1 MIETANRSKTGRL
14 NHKDELDVLKEINK
28 MDDIKLKEYRE
39 RNKIHNE
46 KIAKRTVRNFISST
60 IKRTVDIIAGLIGT
74 ILLIPIIIVVAIMN
88 KINNED
94 GPMFYDQLRIGKN
107 GKIFKL
113 YKFRSMVI
121 GADKALKDYL
131 ATHPEEA
138 EEYRIN
144 KKLKNDPRITKTGR
158 FLRKT
163 SLDEWPQF
171 VAVLFAKMSL
181 VGPRPYLPHEKEDM
195 GEYYEHII
203 KVKPGLTG
211 PWQVAG
217 RNNLT
222 FEDRLKLDEEYVSRC
237 GNKRDFVIVLKTF
250 KKVLGKEGAI

>member
-1 MIETANRSKTGRL
+1 MIGIVDKSKNNRL
-14 NHKDELDVLKEINK
+14 NYRNEIDVLNEINK
-28 MDDIKLKEYRE
+28 MDERRLKEYRE
-39 RNKIHNE
+39 RNKVHNA

-60 IKRTVDIIAGLIGT
+60 IKRIIDIFAGLIGT
-74 ILLIPIIIVVAIMN
+74 ILLIPIVVIVAIMN
-88 KINNED
+88 KINHEE
-94 GPMFYDQLRIGKN
+94 GPMFYDQLRIGQN

-113 YKFRSMVI
+113 YKFRSMVV
-121 GADKALKDYL
+121 GADKALEEYL
-131 ATHPEEA
+131 KTHPKEA

-181 VGPRPYLPHEKEDM
+181 VGPRPYLPGEKEDM
-195 GEYYEHII
+195 KEYYEHII
-203 KVKPGLTG
+203 KVRPGLTG

-237 GNKRDFVIVLKTF
+237 GNKRDFIIVMKTF